1 MDNRILIASLLIVV
15 IGLGYRYSKRK
26 KIINS

>member
-26 KIINS
+26 NNNH